1 MYEPSKQYQY
11 LNNVYVFFV
20 VVVIVGYVSV
30 CWLLPLPCVLRA
42 IWSRTLSIRW
52 NRTVLLHCWR
62 IYVSTMQFGLRRT
75 TQFDNDTTVCAYF
88 FFSFLAR
95 MGMCV
100 CACRARNFISSFNG
114 IGKWEYIYMHM
125 LYEWKNES
133 TISMSLAY
141 YILSH
146 THAHTHTQSQS
157 HVNHKHAYTQFYYG

>member
-88 FFSFLAR
+88 FFLFWRAWA
-95 MGMCV
+95 CV
-100 CACRARNFISSFNG
+100 CVLVEPAISSPVSMGLENG
-114 IGKWEYIYMHM
+114 NIYICICYM
-125 LYEWKNES
+125 NER
-133 TISMSLAY
+133 TSLP
-141 YILSH
+141 
-146 THAHTHTQSQS
+146 
-157 HVNHKHAYTQFYYG
+157 